1 MSRTAGSRRRP
12 VAFSRRLPI
21 PRAGVV
27 ALLDS
32 APERVVEGRLGAV
45 WTGALVTRPVHV
57 GFGRL
62 LEDEDA
68 VVLPVWWEDAEHPH
82 LFPTFDGGL
91 EVRGGQKGTELS
103 LVGSYQPPLGPVGR
117 FADGIAGH
125 RIVVTSLE
133 RFLDNVAERLVQAV
147 AGDVGRAQ
155 VAATAGT

>member
-1 MSRTAGSRRRP
+1 MSRTATSWRRP

-21 PRAGVV
+21 PKAQVV
-27 ALLDS
+27 AVLDS
-32 APERVVEGRLGAV
+32 APDRVVEGRLGAI

-57 GFGRL
+57 GFGRI

-68 VVLPVWWEDAEHPH
+68 VVLPVWWEDAEHPQ

-91 EVRGGQKGTELS
+91 EVRGDGAGSELG

-125 RIVVTSLE
+125 RIVVSSLE
-133 RFLDNVAERLVQAV
+133 LFLDGVAERLVRAV
-147 AGDVGRAQ
+147 AGDLGRAQ